1 MSTTIEERLS
11 DELKSIKES
20 SLYRKIPEFTPNAGQ
35 IDCSTNSYLNLDK
48 NIHIETVAN
57 SMITTSAG
65 NLASRIVRN
74 GSPLFTELERELAI
88 WKQCESAL
96 LFNSGFAANTG
107 IIQAIARKGMI
118 IFSDRLNHASIVDG
132 IRLSGAK
139 LVRYKHN
146 NIYDLEKQMDAH
158 PSKEQMIITD
168 SLFSMDGDVADLVRI
183 AKIAEERSALL
194 MVDEAHSS
202 GIYGPQGSGL
212 VRELRLAEYV
222 HITVGTLSKAL
233 SGVGGYFAGSNTIRE
248 YLVNKS
254 RPLIYSTALP
264 ESCIA
269 RNLAAVRFVKQHPS
283 IGAELLELSN
293 EFRDELKKIGYDT
306 GSSTSHIIPVITGSN
321 ESALKL
327 SDYLLKQGIIAP
339 AIRTPT
345 VPTNESRVRISLHL
359 GITRDEIAYM
369 VETFRGAALW
379 ATRS

>member
-1 MSTTIEERLS
+1 MSTIIEQRLR
-11 DELKSIKES
+11 DELVSIKEN
-20 SLYRKIPEFTPNAGQ
+20 SLFRKIPEFVPNTGQ
-35 IDCSTNSYLNLDK
+35 VDCSTNSYLNLDQ
-48 NIHIETVAN
+48 NIQIETVAN

-65 NLASRIVRN
+65 NLASRLVRN
-74 GSPLFTELERELAI
+74 GSPLFTDLERELAI
-88 WKQCESAL
+88 WKKCESAL

-107 IIQAIARKGMI
+107 IIQAIARKGMT

-146 NIYDLEKQMDAH
+146 DIYDLEKQMDAN

-168 SLFSMDGDVADLVRI
+168 SVFRMDGDVADLVRI
-183 AKIAEERSALL
+183 AEIAEERSALF
-194 MVDEAHSS
+194 MVDEAHCS
-202 GIYGPQGSGL
+202 GVYGPQGSGL
-212 VRELRLAEYV
+212 VRELQLEDYI

-269 RNLAAVRFVKQHPS
+269 RNLAAVRYVKQHPKM
-283 IGAELLELSN
+283 GAELLEMSN
-293 EFRDELKKIGYDT
+293 KFRDELQSLGYNT
-306 GSSTSHIIPVITGSN
+306 GNSTSHIIPVITGSN

-327 SDYLLKQGIIAP
+327 SDHLLKQGIIAP

-345 VPTNESRVRISLHL
+345 VPVDESRVRLSLHL
-359 GITRDEIAYM
+359 GITHDELAYM
-369 VETFRGAALW
+369 IDTFRGAALW

>member
-1 MSTTIEERLS
+1 MTTIIEQRLS
-11 DELKSIKES
+11 DELETLKES
-20 SLYRKIPEFTPNAGQ
+20 SLYRKIPEFVPNIGQ

-48 NIHIETVAN
+48 NSQIESVAN
-57 SMITTSAG
+57 GMITTSAG
-65 NLASRIVRN
+65 NLASRLIRN

-88 WKQCESAL
+88 WKKCESAL

-107 IIQAIARKGMI
+107 IIQAIARKGMT

-132 IRLSGAK
+132 VKLSGAK
-139 LVRYKHN
+139 FVRYKHN
-146 NIYDLEKQMDAH
+146 DIYDLEKQMDAN

-168 SLFSMDGDVADLVRI
+168 ALFSMDGDVADLVRI
-183 AKIAEERSALL
+183 AKIADERSALL

-202 GIYGPQGSGL
+202 GVYGPQGSGL
-212 VRELRLAEYV
+212 IRELRLEEYI

-233 SGVGGYFAGSNTIRE
+233 GGVGGYFAGTNVIRE

-254 RPLIYSTALP
+254 RSLIYSTALP

-269 RNLAAVRFVKQHPS
+269 RDLAAVRFVKQHPS
-283 IGAELLELSN
+283 MGSTLLEMAN
-293 EFRDELKKIGYDT
+293 GFRDELQQMGYNT
-306 GSSTSHIIPVITGSN
+306 GNSTSHIIPVITGTN

-345 VPTNESRVRISLHL
+345 VPVNESRVRLSLHL

-369 VETFRGAALW
+369 IETFRGASLW